1 MVVPKKLL
9 LVKHIHGCTQA
20 NAQTHKHV
28 QKEPVFAQILSGLPK
43 ILAFHFLLMSLPI
56 SWQFGKYFH
65 FQWPFCSVH
74 IVLSVEKKIQSSVR
88 EIDPMEQ
95 PCVEEKT
102 NQTCPERIVII
113 KVGQEKQTS
122 QEEFAL
128 KFFLVFRQS

>member
-1 MVVPKKLL
+1 M
-9 LVKHIHGCTQA
+9 
-20 NAQTHKHV
+20 
-28 QKEPVFAQILSGLPK
+28 
-43 ILAFHFLLMSLPI
+43 
-56 SWQFGKYFH
+56 
-65 FQWPFCSVH
+65 H
-74 IVLSVEKKIQSSVR
+74 IVLSVEKKIQSSIG

-102 NQTCPERIVII
+102 NQTCPERIVVI